1 MNNFRLSLTVSE
13 QLESEWLIRSKIIS
27 NEVNRRTRSKHI
39 LFFNVSL
46 SSLAIKQ
53 KWLNAPQ

>member
-53 KWLNAPQ
+53 K